1 MKEEKIP
8 TDENPTIK
16 PKQQKPQ
23 QREKRR
29 IQTETTTTRVCVAR
43 VSSVRA
49 YIITFVVFEK
59 NFLSTALFVFFSSSS
74 GKMGDGLLKKI
85 AA

>member
-23 QREKRR
+23 QRKKR

-59 NFLSTALFVFFSSSS
+59 NFLSTQRFLFFFLELEN
-74 GKMGDGLLKKI
+74 G
-85 AA
+85 